1 MTISD
6 ATLTDAVTKGVITAA
21 QAENLRALEGAVPP
35 PPPLHA
41 FPGPTDASSEDEESP
56 RFITGFSDVFV
67 AIGLVLFFGA
77 AGFLQRFFGTVA
89 MWTGL
94 AALAWLL
101 AEFFTRSRRMALP
114 SIILLVFFA
123 IAVFNAVL
131 AIATPQDAGS
141 FLVRRLQSMSGFW
154 TNIDSRAALAAGL
167 ATAALSALHYWR
179 FRVPI
184 TIAAAAVALST
195 AFVAFAYWL
204 WPNPDRRVFNDL
216 MLICGLVIFI
226 VAMRF
231 DVSDPDRTTRRTDI
245 AFWLHLLAAPLVVH
259 PLIAFFLRDD
269 GSVGTSGAFAIL
281 GIFVALGLVAITIDR
296 RALLVSGL
304 TYAGIAFGTLLRQT
318 GFSDMTVP
326 ATLLAL
332 GTFVLLLSAGWPP
345 LRRALLRL
353 LPPSFAC
360 HLPHPQR
367 RSP

>member
-1 MTISD
+1 MMISD
-6 ATLTDAVTKGVITAA
+6 ATLADAVNAGVITAA
-21 QAENLRALEGAVPP
+21 QAESLRALEVAVAP

-41 FPGPTDASSEDEESP
+41 SPAPADAVLEDEESP
-56 RFITGFSDVFV
+56 RFITGFSDIFV
-67 AIGLVLFFGA
+67 ALGLCLFFGA
-77 AGFLQRFFGTVA
+77 AGYFLQRFAGVVA
-89 MWTGL
+89 MWIGL

-114 SIILLVFFA
+114 SIILLGFFA
-123 IAVFNAVL
+123 GCVFAAATQIL
-131 AIATPQDAGS
+131 AGWSPTSLAQLVDVQPSHWLTSISLAG
-141 FLVRRLQSMSGFW
+141 L
-154 TNIDSRAALAAGL
+154 LAAGF
-167 ATAALSALHYWR
+167 AGLHYWR

-184 TIAAAAVALST
+184 TVAAAAVALST

-204 WPNPDRRVFNDL
+204 WPNPDRRVFNGL
-216 MLICGLVIFI
+216 MLICGLSVFV

-231 DVSDPDRTTRRTDI
+231 DVSDRDRTTRRTDI
-245 AFWLHLLAAPLVVH
+245 AFWLHLLAAPLIMH

-269 GSVGTSGAFAIL
+269 GSVETSGAIAIL
-281 GIFVALGLVAITIDR
+281 GIFLALGLVAVAIDR

-332 GTFVLLLSAGWPP
+332 GTFVLLLSAGWSP

-353 LPPSFAC
+353 FPAPFVRY
-360 HLPHPQR
+360 LPHPLR